1 MNAEEIL
8 AAARAHFDRLRGQSI
23 EVPEWG
29 LAGDKAATFDPPTL
43 KVRQLI
49 QHQAGKSDARL
60 SALTVIH
67 CLKDKDGKR
76 IFQNDAPTLASFE
89 TGMDPVVIA
98 RVANRILS
106 TSPELDLGN

>member
-1 MNAEEIL
+1 MNPDDII

-29 LAGDKAATFDPPTL
+29 LSGEKAATFDPPTL
-43 KVRQLI
+43 KVRQLV

-60 SALTVIH
+60 SALIVIH
-67 CLKDKDGKR
+67 CLKSKDGKK
-76 IFQNDAPTLASFE
+76 IFVNDAPTLAAFE
-89 TGMDPVVIA
+89 TGMDPVVIG

-106 TSPELDLGN
+106 TSPETDLGN